1 MIAVLAGNLII
12 FVCCGGVG
20 NGLINY
26 YDGVLLFFLLLLLF
40 AGELVGWQ

>member
-26 YDGVLLFFLLLLLF
+26 YDGVLLVFF
-40 AGELVGWQ
+40 VVDVVCW